1 MALLPLAFQDQQQA
15 EPLFYSQPTHEVHLL
30 LQQLEMKGC
39 FSFFFQEVWLEA
51 SLEYLPEGLVDF
63 GFASFFCLLFKNPAQ
78 NWQNCGFCFSRTCWS
93 YYESVFAFSYKGR
106 SSLLRRCR
114 SFYSQLPRNILHS
127 F

>member
-51 SLEYLPEGLVDF
+51 SLEYLSEGLYSALSSVSGIELIF
-63 GFASFFCLLFKNPAQ
+63 LLLPSFQEPCSKLAKLRLLFFPN
-78 NWQNCGFCFSRTCWS
+78 
-93 YYESVFAFSYKGR
+93 
-106 SSLLRRCR
+106 LLE
-114 SFYSQLPRNILHS
+114 LL
-127 F
+127 